1 MDKAFGVEDSRKRI
15 LDRRGMRDK
24 MTAFLLRWVL
34 FLLGVLLLLTLSCSQ
49 GTSPFQPV
57 PDASLFFNLSGTPK
71 YVVNGGSGTA
81 YEVHLYRCI
90 NTLVDNFANPD
101 SLISQERYGFT
112 VGPYDSLVATWKNPN
127 GTPGRVKGI

>member
-1 MDKAFGVEDSRKRI
+1 MDKAFCVDDSPRRIMEIRGRPNKR
-15 LDRRGMRDK
+15 
-24 MTAFLLRWVL
+24 TSFLLRGSL
-34 FLLGVLLLLTLSCSQ
+34 FLLSVLLLLTLSCSQ

-57 PDASLFFNLSGTPK
+57 PDANLFFNLSGTPK

-90 NTLVDNFANPD
+90 NTMVDNFANPD

-127 GTPGRVKGI
+127 GTPGRVKGT